1 MPKLSG
7 SFLLPLFVQQRN
19 SALVPQP
26 ITPSPRMTY
35 REAIEELETIL
46 RALETDA
53 VDVDDLTTRVERSA
67 ELIRLC
73 RHKLRHAEA
82 SLDRVF
88 DSLDE
93 DEEDEEDEEE
103 TEEADADDMETD
115 DDADDEQEADD
126 EHDHLPGGPGRAW

>member
-1 MPKLSG
+1 
-7 SFLLPLFVQQRN
+7 
-19 SALVPQP
+19 
-26 ITPSPRMTY
+26 MTY

-73 RHKLRHAEA
+73 RHKLRNAEA

-88 DSLDE
+88 DTLDEEDEADELPDEADEDDAE
-93 DEEDEEDEEE
+93 DEEDQDEGE
-103 TEEADADDMETD
+103 
-115 DDADDEQEADD
+115 
-126 EHDHLPGGPGRAW
+126 EHDDLAGGAGRAW

>member
-1 MPKLSG
+1 MTEK
-7 SFLLPLFVQQRN
+7 
-19 SALVPQP
+19 
-26 ITPSPRMTY
+26 MTY

-88 DSLDE
+88 DTLDD
-93 DEEDEEDEEE
+93 DEEDEQPA
-103 TEEADADDMETD
+103 EEASEREADGED
-115 DDADDEQEADD
+115 DD
-126 EHDHLPGGPGRAW
+126 EHDDLTGGPGRAW

>member
-1 MPKLSG
+1 
-7 SFLLPLFVQQRN
+7 
-19 SALVPQP
+19 
-26 ITPSPRMTY
+26 MTY
-35 REAIEELETIL
+35 REAIAELETIL

-53 VDVDDLTTRVERSA
+53 IDVDDLTTRVERSA

-93 DEEDEEDEEE
+93 DDEELPEAEDEDDEADEEP
-103 TEEADADDMETD
+103 
-115 DDADDEQEADD
+115 DDADDDPEQ
-126 EHDHLPGGPGRAW
+126 PGGPGRPMQTSWRF

>member
-1 MPKLSG
+1 
-7 SFLLPLFVQQRN
+7 
-19 SALVPQP
+19 
-26 ITPSPRMTY
+26 MTY

-88 DSLDE
+88 DTL
-93 DEEDEEDEEE
+93 DEEDEADEEI
-103 TEEADADDMETD
+103 EEKEENEE
-115 DDADDEQEADD
+115 DDAS
-126 EHDHLPGGPGRAW
+126 EHDNLPGGAGRAW

>member
-1 MPKLSG
+1 
-7 SFLLPLFVQQRN
+7 
-19 SALVPQP
+19 
-26 ITPSPRMTY
+26 MTY

-88 DSLDE
+88 DTLDDDDETDELAEDEADGDE
-93 DEEDEEDEEE
+93 DDEAGDDD
-103 TEEADADDMETD
+103 TEEH
-115 DDADDEQEADD
+115 DE
-126 EHDHLPGGPGRAW
+126 LRGGPGRGW

>member
-1 MPKLSG
+1 
-7 SFLLPLFVQQRN
+7 
-19 SALVPQP
+19 
-26 ITPSPRMTY
+26 MTY
-35 REAIEELETIL
+35 REAIEELEIIL

-53 VDVDDLTTRVERSA
+53 VDVDDLTARVERSA

-73 RHKLRHAEA
+73 RHKLRHAET

-93 DEEDEEDEEE
+93 DEENGTVEAEEEIEAGSDDTEEED
-103 TEEADADDMETD
+103 D
-115 DDADDEQEADD
+115 DDTDD

>member
-1 MPKLSG
+1 
-7 SFLLPLFVQQRN
+7 
-19 SALVPQP
+19 
-26 ITPSPRMTY
+26 MTY
-35 REAIEELETIL
+35 REALEELETIL

-53 VDVDDLTTRVERSA
+53 VDVDDLTLRVERSA

-93 DEEDEEDEEE
+93 DEQEPEADEEE
-103 TEEADADDMETD
+103 ADET
-115 DDADDEQEADD
+115 EADD
-126 EHDHLPGGPGRAW
+126 DPTDDEKLPGGPGRPSGPSWLR

>member
-1 MPKLSG
+1 MPAA
-7 SFLLPLFVQQRN
+7 PVTYAQ
-19 SALVPQP
+19 AL
-26 ITPSPRMTY
+26 
-35 REAIEELETIL
+35 AELETIL

-53 VDVDDLTTRVERSA
+53 VDVDDLTARVERSA

-93 DEEDEEDEEE
+93 DEAEPDEPEADEEETGDEEEEADEDEDEEE
-103 TEEADADDMETD
+103 EAGEGEEDEDD
-115 DDADDEQEADD
+115 
-126 EHDHLPGGPGRAW
+126 HDQAGGAGKPNQPSWLF

>member
-1 MPKLSG
+1 
-7 SFLLPLFVQQRN
+7 
-19 SALVPQP
+19 
-26 ITPSPRMTY
+26 MTY
-35 REAIEELETIL
+35 REAIEELEIIL

-88 DSLDE
+88 DSLDHE
-93 DEEDEEDEEE
+93 DEADDLPEENGEEED
-103 TEEADADDMETD
+103 D
-115 DDADDEQEADD
+115 DD
-126 EHDHLPGGPGRAW
+126 EHDQLVGGPGRVR

>member
-1 MPKLSG
+1 
-7 SFLLPLFVQQRN
+7 
-19 SALVPQP
+19 
-26 ITPSPRMTY
+26 MTY

-53 VDVDDLTTRVERSA
+53 VDVDDLTTRVERAA

-82 SLDRVF
+82 LLERVF

-93 DEEDEEDEEE
+93 DEEDTDTEEDDP
-103 TEEADADDMETD
+103 EADEQ
-115 DDADDEQEADD
+115 DDEDESEED
-126 EHDHLPGGPGRAW
+126 EHDHLPGGAGRAW

>member
-1 MPKLSG
+1 
-7 SFLLPLFVQQRN
+7 
-19 SALVPQP
+19 
-26 ITPSPRMTY
+26 MTY

-53 VDVDDLTTRVERSA
+53 VDVDDLTARVERSA

-93 DEEDEEDEEE
+93 EEE
-103 TEEADADDMETD
+103 NEAADDNETEDSPDEPAGED
-115 DDADDEQEADD
+115 DDGTDD

>member
-1 MPKLSG
+1 
-7 SFLLPLFVQQRN
+7 
-19 SALVPQP
+19 
-26 ITPSPRMTY
+26 MTY

-88 DSLDE
+88 DTLDDEDEADELAEDETE
-93 DEEDEEDEEE
+93 DEED
-103 TEEADADDMETD
+103 T
-115 DDADDEQEADD
+115 D
-126 EHDHLPGGPGRAW
+126 EHDDLPGGAGRTW

>member
-1 MPKLSG
+1 
-7 SFLLPLFVQQRN
+7 
-19 SALVPQP
+19 
-26 ITPSPRMTY
+26 MTY

-88 DSLDE
+88 DTL
-93 DEEDEEDEEE
+93 DEEDEADEEVEEDEK
-103 TEEADADDMETD
+103 
-115 DDADDEQEADD
+115 DDAS
-126 EHDHLPGGPGRAW
+126 EHDNLPGGAGRAWQ

>member
-1 MPKLSG
+1 
-7 SFLLPLFVQQRN
+7 
-19 SALVPQP
+19 
-26 ITPSPRMTY
+26 MTY

-88 DSLDE
+88 DTLDE
-93 DEEDEEDEEE
+93 EEE
-103 TEEADADDMETD
+103 TEEPADQEDDEEETD
-115 DDADDEQEADD
+115 DEDD
-126 EHDHLPGGPGRAW
+126 HDHLPGGPGRGW

>member
-1 MPKLSG
+1 
-7 SFLLPLFVQQRN
+7 
-19 SALVPQP
+19 
-26 ITPSPRMTY
+26 MTY

-53 VDVDDLTTRVERSA
+53 VDVDDLTARVERSA

-93 DEEDEEDEEE
+93 DEEHEEPDEKADE
-103 TEEADADDMETD
+103 TEADEAVTDADDSE
-115 DDADDEQEADD
+115 DD

>member
-1 MPKLSG
+1 
-7 SFLLPLFVQQRN
+7 
-19 SALVPQP
+19 
-26 ITPSPRMTY
+26 MTY

-88 DSLDE
+88 DTLDDE
-93 DEEDEEDEEE
+93 DEADELADEDEKDDADEADEADTDEEDE
-103 TEEADADDMETD
+103 A
-115 DDADDEQEADD
+115 D
-126 EHDHLPGGPGRAW
+126 EHDNLTGGPGRAW

>member
-1 MPKLSG
+1 
-7 SFLLPLFVQQRN
+7 
-19 SALVPQP
+19 
-26 ITPSPRMTY
+26 MTY

-88 DSLDE
+88 DTLDDE
-93 DEEDEEDEEE
+93 DEADELPDEPEEDEADEE
-103 TEEADADDMETD
+103 ES
-115 DDADDEQEADD
+115 D
-126 EHDHLPGGPGRAW
+126 EHDDLRGGPGRVW

>member
-1 MPKLSG
+1 
-7 SFLLPLFVQQRN
+7 
-19 SALVPQP
+19 
-26 ITPSPRMTY
+26 MTY

-88 DSLDE
+88 DTLDDE
-93 DEEDEEDEEE
+93 DEADELAEDETGDEED
-103 TEEADADDMETD
+103 T
-115 DDADDEQEADD
+115 D
-126 EHDHLPGGPGRAW
+126 EHDDLPGGAGRT

>member
-1 MPKLSG
+1 
-7 SFLLPLFVQQRN
+7 
-19 SALVPQP
+19 
-26 ITPSPRMTY
+26 MTY

-67 ELIRLC
+67 ELIKLC

-88 DSLDE
+88 DTLDDEDDEDDRDGADGDESEEAEAEDE
-93 DEEDEEDEEE
+93 DEEN
-103 TEEADADDMETD
+103 DD
-115 DDADDEQEADD
+115 
-126 EHDHLPGGPGRAW
+126 LPGGPGRSW

>member
-1 MPKLSG
+1 
-7 SFLLPLFVQQRN
+7 
-19 SALVPQP
+19 
-26 ITPSPRMTY
+26 MTY

-53 VDVDDLTTRVERSA
+53 VDVDDLTARVERSA

-88 DSLDE
+88 DTLDE
-93 DEEDEEDEEE
+93 EEEADEEPEAEIEEDE
-103 TEEADADDMETD
+103 
-115 DDADDEQEADD
+115 DDAS
-126 EHDHLPGGPGRAW
+126 EHDNLPGGAGRAW

>member
-1 MPKLSG
+1 
-7 SFLLPLFVQQRN
+7 
-19 SALVPQP
+19 
-26 ITPSPRMTY
+26 MTY

-88 DSLDE
+88 DTL
-93 DEEDEEDEEE
+93 DEEE
-103 TEEADADDMETD
+103 TEEPANPGEEEAEGNDEDD
-115 DDADDEQEADD
+115 
-126 EHDHLPGGPGRAW
+126 HDHLPGGPGRSW

>member
-1 MPKLSG
+1 
-7 SFLLPLFVQQRN
+7 
-19 SALVPQP
+19 
-26 ITPSPRMTY
+26 MTY

-46 RALETDA
+46 RALETDT

-88 DSLDE
+88 DTL
-93 DEEDEEDEEE
+93 DEEDEADEEVEEDEK
-103 TEEADADDMETD
+103 
-115 DDADDEQEADD
+115 DDAS
-126 EHDHLPGGPGRAW
+126 EHDNLPGGAGRAWQ

>member
-1 MPKLSG
+1 
-7 SFLLPLFVQQRN
+7 
-19 SALVPQP
+19 
-26 ITPSPRMTY
+26 MTY

-53 VDVDDLTTRVERSA
+53 VDVDDLTNRVERSA

-88 DSLDE
+88 DTL
-93 DEEDEEDEEE
+93 DEEE
-103 TEEADADDMETD
+103 ETTISLIWRKMTRTKTPMPTTTCP
-115 DDADDEQEADD
+115 AA
-126 EHDHLPGGPGRAW
+126 RAGAGKYF

>member
-1 MPKLSG
+1 
-7 SFLLPLFVQQRN
+7 
-19 SALVPQP
+19 
-26 ITPSPRMTY
+26 MTY

-88 DSLDE
+88 DTLDDDDE
-93 DEEDEEDEEE
+93 DDADERPEAHNEADTDDNDDGNES
-103 TEEADADDMETD
+103 EEAD
-115 DDADDEQEADD
+115 
-126 EHDHLPGGPGRAW
+126 EHDDLAGGPGRAW

>member
-1 MPKLSG
+1 
-7 SFLLPLFVQQRN
+7 
-19 SALVPQP
+19 
-26 ITPSPRMTY
+26 MTY

-53 VDVDDLTTRVERSA
+53 VDVDDLTARVERSA

-93 DEEDEEDEEE
+93 EEE
-103 TEEADADDMETD
+103 SEAD
-115 DDADDEQEADD
+115 DDETAED

>member
-1 MPKLSG
+1 
-7 SFLLPLFVQQRN
+7 
-19 SALVPQP
+19 
-26 ITPSPRMTY
+26 MTY

-88 DSLDE
+88 DTLDDEDEADELAEDENE
-93 DEEDEEDEEE
+93 DEED
-103 TEEADADDMETD
+103 T
-115 DDADDEQEADD
+115 D
-126 EHDHLPGGPGRAW
+126 EHDDLPGGGAGRTW